1 MPENHAEFQW
11 NILAPGAYPPEYA
24 EKNCIYQRNLPMN
37 TQSAVRDRYAAG
49 AKSRE
54 DSLCCPVDYDSR
66 YLEVIPE
73 EVIARDYG
81 CGDPSKYLHPG
92 ESVLDLGSGTGK
104 ICFIASQLVGS
115 KGKVIGVDMTDDML
129 EVARRNAP
137 LVAERTGFSNVSFH
151 KGRIEDLALDLEK
164 FEAQL
169 QANPVTSANE
179 FLAAEDLADKMR
191 AGEPMIANDTIDV
204 VVSNCVLNLVDNR
217 LKEKLFREIYRV
229 LKIGGRAVISDIV
242 CDEPVPKEMQDDPGL
257 WSGCISGAF
266 VEDEFLRAFENAGFH
281 GVQILQLGHEPWKTV
296 NGIEFRSMTVE
307 AFKGDDGPCLEGMQ
321 AVIYRGPFKTV
332 VDDDGHPMQRGK
344 RYALCRK
351 TYEMYRR
358 APYSGFF
365 EFMEPHQSPGSADA
379 EAFDCTQTRLRD
391 PHETKGS
398 IFNPSSPSECCGDDP
413 PGTKK
418 PGNCC

>member
-1 MPENHAEFQW
+1 
-11 NILAPGAYPPEYA
+11 
-24 EKNCIYQRNLPMN
+24 MN

-54 DSLCCPVDYDSR
+54 DSLCCPVDYDR
-66 YLEVIPE
+66 KYLEVIPE

-92 ESVLDLGSGTGK
+92 ETVLDLGSGTGK
-104 ICFIASQLVGS
+104 ICFIASQVVGS
-115 KGKVIGVDMTDDML
+115 SGRVIGVDMTDDML
-129 EVARRNAP
+129 EVARRNEP
-137 LVAERTGFSNVSFH
+137 LVAKRTGFSNVSFH

-164 FEAQL
+164 FEEQL
-169 QANPVTSANE
+169 QANPVNSANG
-179 FLAAEDLADKMR
+179 FLAAEDIAAGMR
-191 AGEPMIANDTIDV
+191 TGQPMIADNTIDV

-217 LKEKLFREIYRV
+217 LKEKLFREIHRV
-229 LKIGGRAVISDIV
+229 LKTGGRAVISDIV
-242 CDEPVPKEMQDDPGL
+242 CDEPVPEEMQHDPEL

-266 VEDEFLRAFENAGFH
+266 VEDEFLLAFEKAGFH
-281 GVQILQLGHEPWKTV
+281 GVQILQLGSEPWQTI

-332 VDDDGHPMQRGK
+332 VDDDGHPMERGK

-358 APYSGFF
+358 APYAEFF
-365 EFMEPHQSPGSADA
+365 EFIEPLQTPESGTGAT
-379 EAFDCTQTRLRD
+379 FDCTQTRLRD
-391 PHETKGS
+391 PYETKGS
-398 IFNPSSPSECCGDDP
+398 IFNPVPSPKGCCDDQA
-413 PGTKK
+413 G
-418 PGNCC
+418 GNNADNCC